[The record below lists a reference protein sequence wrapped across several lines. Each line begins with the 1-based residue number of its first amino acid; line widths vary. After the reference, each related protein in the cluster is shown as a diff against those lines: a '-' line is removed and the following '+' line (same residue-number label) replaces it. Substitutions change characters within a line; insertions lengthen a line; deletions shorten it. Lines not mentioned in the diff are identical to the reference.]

1 MGSVPTNLGYLQDLR
16 FLDLSYN
23 KLGKD
28 LDFLTSLRNCSKMN
42 TLAFVVNRFEGVL
55 PSSIGTLSTQ
65 FTGLYLGG
73 NKISGT
79 IPIALQNLI
88 NLIILGMEDTLLTGM
103 IPTSFEKFQKM
114 QGLRLWGNKLSG
126 KIPSSI
132 GNLTQL
138 AELFLSENNLEG
150 SIPPSIG
157 TCQSLQKLDVLENY
171 LGAFSSTFS

>member
-1 MGSVPTNLGYLQDLR
+1 
-16 FLDLSYN
+16 
-23 KLGKD
+23 
-28 LDFLTSLRNCSKMN
+28 MN

-55 PSSIGTLSTQ
+55 PSSIGNLSTQ

-114 QGLRLWGNKLSG
+114 QGLRYGETNCQGRSQVL
-126 KIPSSI
+126 
-132 GNLTQL
+132 L
-138 AELFLSENNLEG
+138 A
-150 SIPPSIG
+150 I
-157 TCQSLQKLDVLENY
+157 SLNWLNCFCLK
-171 LGAFSSTFS
+171 TI